1 MKERRQILTNNCLT
15 IKLMQCCN
23 RLEFID
29 EVNACFTFKQIFSS
43 TLNRN
48 ISIRLALF
56 TYKFSTSDEG
66 IKIKCVF
73 SSQFHNSYF
82 IGKFVDLK
90 ISGIHFAH
98 CMHNLFLQIDKSIKS
113 IIQFQ

>member
-1 MKERRQILTNNCLT
+1 MANLYLGKGSNFQ
-15 IKLMQCCN
+15 
-23 RLEFID
+23 F
-29 EVNACFTFKQIFSS
+29 ACDMLDTK
-43 TLNRN
+43 
-48 ISIRLALF
+48 
-56 TYKFSTSDEG
+56 DEG

-73 SSQFHNSYF
+73 SSQFYNSYF